1 VAVHNIQGVGEI
13 NDHGTHDIASGSQDK
28 DPLAPTQQE
37 KSELQRRRK
46 LFGSVQCS
54 ECLL

>member
-1 VAVHNIQGVGEI
+1 MAVHNIQGVGEI